1 VCPASGGPAIDGLV
15 LDLSLIGVA
24 PWLEA
29 VIEGRPPPRG
39 LRPGEAERELRAVL
53 VGWHDDAVLER
64 SPLAG
69 LVSSPSGD
77 ASVDRAAA
85 LREGVRDAL
94 ATARAEAGEGDELA
108 YRAVEL
114 AYLDRSV
121 SNERAAE
128 RLALSRSSF
137 YRALRRG
144 VSGLSEVLCRS

>member
-1 VCPASGGPAIDGLV
+1 MDGLV
-15 LDLSLIGVA
+15 LDLARIGVG

-29 VIEGRPPPRG
+29 VMEGRPPPRAF
-39 LRPGEAERELRAVL
+39 RPSDVERELRAVL
-53 VGWHDDAVLER
+53 LGWGDDAALER
-64 SPLAG
+64 SPLVD
-69 LVSSPSGD
+69 LVASSSGPASGGVAPD
-77 ASVDRAAA
+77 AAAA
-85 LREGVRDAL
+85 LRAGVLDAL
-94 ATARAEAGEGDELA
+94 ASARAQAGEGDELA

-144 VSGLSEVLCRS
+144 VSGVADTLFRSECR